1 MAKRDDNP
9 PVRIPEELAERSER
23 FGDRMALIV
32 DGGGQLTYREWDAR
46 ANAAARGL
54 VANGVQ
60 KGDRVG
66 LLMAT
71 ADAIEFGVG
80 YVAAHRAGAAA
91 VPINPRYAKREI
103 EHIVADCSPRLVLEA
118 EGVGDMEQAGA
129 DSSPFAVEVG
139 DDDIADLFYTSGTS
153 GLPKGVVS
161 THANAAH
168 HSLKPME
175 AGGVFQHSMPLATFT
190 GVHGALLTPMRLGVT
205 SIVQPGFDTTRFAE
219 LIEARRSNYVLM
231 VPAQILLLL
240 EAGTLAERDTSSV
253 LAVMFGGAPT
263 PPAAVEA
270 LGDTFPNAVLINGY
284 GLTEG
289 GASICALPPG
299 EARRRPGS
307 VGKPMPGAEIR
318 VVDDDGADVPA
329 GDVGE
334 IVLKVPTGERRYWGD
349 DEATAQTWR
358 GGWVYTGDL
367 GRIDEDGFL
376 YIVDRKKDMILRGGY
391 NIYCVEVED
400 GLHAHPDVVE
410 AAAIGVPHKVLG
422 QDVCAVVRLREGAAP
437 LTVESARVFLADRL
451 ADYKLPRRVE
461 VRAEPLPRTGMGKV
475 DKKALLIE
483 LEKEEQA

>member
-1 MAKRDDNP
+1 
-9 PVRIPEELAERSER
+9 VRIPEELAERAER
-23 FGDRMALIV
+23 FGDRVAISV
-32 DGGGQLTYREWDAR
+32 DGGGELTYGDWDER
-46 ANAAARGL
+46 ANAVARGL
-54 VANGVQ
+54 AANGVE

-71 ADAIEFGVG
+71 GDAIEFGVG

-91 VPINPRYAKREI
+91 LPINPRYAKREI
-103 EHIVADCSPRLVLEA
+103 EHIVADCSPRLVLEPD
-118 EGVGDMEQAGA
+118 GVREMEAAGGDT
-129 DSSPFAVEVG
+129 STFAVAVD

-205 SIVQPGFDTTRFAE
+205 SVVQPGFDTTRFAA
-219 LIEARRSNYVLM
+219 LIEERRANYILM

-240 EAGTLAERDTSSV
+240 EAGTLNERDTSSV

-270 LGDTFPNAVLINGY
+270 LGDAFPNAVLINGY

-289 GASICALPPG
+289 GASVCALPPG

-307 VGKPMPGAEIR
+307 VGKPMPGAEVR
-318 VVDDDGADVPA
+318 VVDDEDRPLPEGE
-329 GDVGE
+329 VGE

-349 DEATAQTWR
+349 EEATAKTWR
-358 GGWVYTGDL
+358 GGWVHTGDL
-367 GRIDEDGFL
+367 GRIDEDGYL
-376 YIVDRKKDMILRGGY
+376 YVVDRKKDMILRGGY

-400 GLHAHPDVVE
+400 GLHEHPDVVE
-410 AAAIGVPHKVLG
+410 AAAVGVPHKVLG
-422 QDVCAVVRLREGAAP
+422 QDVCAVVRLRPGAPA
-437 LTVESARVFLADRL
+437 LTVETTRVFLADRL
-451 ADYKLPRRVE
+451 ADYKLPRRVQ
-461 VRAEPLPRTGMGKV
+461 VRTEPLPRTAMGKI
-475 DKKALLIE
+475 DKKALLTE
-483 LEKEEQA
+483 LEKEDR

>member
-1 MAKRDDNP
+1 M
-9 PVRIPEELAERSER
+9 RIPEELAERSEQ
-23 FGDRMALIV
+23 FGDRIALIV
-32 DGGGQLTYREWDAR
+32 DGGEQLTYREWDAR

-54 VANGVQ
+54 AASGVQ

-71 ADAIEFGVG
+71 GDAIEFGVG

-103 EHIVADCSPRLVLEA
+103 AHIVADCSPRFVLQA
-118 EGVGDMEQAGA
+118 EGVREMEAAGA
-129 DSSPFAVEVG
+129 DPSPFAVEVG

-168 HSLKPME
+168 HSLKAME

-190 GVHGALLTPMRLGVT
+190 GVHGALLTPMRLGIT
-205 SIVQPGFDTTRFAE
+205 SVVQPGFDTARFAE

-240 EAGTLAERDTSSV
+240 EAATLAERDTSSV

-270 LGDTFPNAVLINGY
+270 LGDAFPNAVLINGY

-318 VVDDDGADVPA
+318 VVDEDGADVPG

-410 AAAIGVPHKVLG
+410 AAAVGIPHNVLG
-422 QDVCAVVRLREGAAP
+422 QDVCAVVRLRVGAP
-437 LTVESARVFLADRL
+437 TLTVDGVRDFLADRL
-451 ADYKLPRRVE
+451 ADYKLPRRV
-461 VRAEPLPRTGMGKV
+461 VIRTEPLPRTGMGKV
-475 DKKALLIE
+475 DKKNLLAE
-483 LEKEEQA
+483 LEGA

>member
-1 MAKRDDNP
+1 MTKPDDNQ
-9 PVRIPEELAERSER
+9 PVRIPEELAERAER
-23 FGDRMALIV
+23 FGDRVAITV
-32 DGGGQLTYREWDAR
+32 DGGSELTYRDWDQR
-46 ANAAARGL
+46 ANAVARAL
-54 VANGVQ
+54 VANGVE

-71 ADAIEFGVG
+71 GDAVEFGVG

-91 VPINPRYAKREI
+91 VPINPRYARREI
-103 EHIVADCSPRLVLEA
+103 EHIAADCEPRLVLEA
-118 EGVGDMEQAGA
+118 EGVREMATANG
-129 DSSPFAVEVG
+129 DSSAFSVDVD
-139 DDDIADLFYTSGTS
+139 DDDIADIFYTSGTS

-205 SIVQPGFDTTRFAE
+205 SVVQPGFDTNRFAE
-219 LIEARRSNYVLM
+219 LIEERRANYILM
-231 VPAQILLLL
+231 VPAQLLLLL
-240 EAGTLAERDTSSV
+240 EAGTIAARAPSCV

-289 GASICALPPG
+289 GASVCALPPG

-318 VVDDDGADVPA
+318 VVDDDDADVPD

-349 DEATAQTWR
+349 DGATAR
-358 GGWVYTGDL
+358 
-367 GRIDEDGFL
+367 
-376 YIVDRKKDMILRGGY
+376 
-391 NIYCVEVED
+391 
-400 GLHAHPDVVE
+400 
-410 AAAIGVPHKVLG
+410 
-422 QDVCAVVRLREGAAP
+422 
-437 LTVESARVFLADRL
+437 
-451 ADYKLPRRVE
+451 
-461 VRAEPLPRTGMGKV
+461 
-475 DKKALLIE
+475 
-483 LEKEEQA
+483 

>member
-1 MAKRDDNP
+1 MH
-9 PVRIPEELAERSER
+9 ISEELAERADSFGER
-23 FGDRMALIV
+23 VAIVV
-32 DGGGQLTYREWDAR
+32 DGGGQLTYRDWDER

-54 VANGVQ
+54 VANRVE

-66 LLMAT
+66 LVMAT
-71 ADAIEFGVG
+71 ADAIEFAVG

-91 VPINPRYAKREI
+91 VPINPRYAKREL
-103 EHIVADCSPRLVLEA
+103 EHIVVDCSPRVVLETG
-118 EGVGDMEQAGA
+118 GVDEMEAAGGDT
-129 DSSPFAVEVG
+129 SPFSVDV
-139 DDDIADLFYTSGTS
+139 DDSDIADIFYTSGTS

-168 HSLKPME
+168 HSLKPLE
-175 AGGVFQHSMPLATFT
+175 SGGVFQHSMPLATFT
-190 GVHGALLTPMRLGVT
+190 GVHGALLTPMRLAIT
-205 SIVQPGFDTTRFAE
+205 SVVQPGFDTVRFAE
-219 LIEARRSNYVLM
+219 LIEERRANYILM

-240 EAGTLAERDTSSV
+240 ETGTLVERDTSSV

-270 LGDTFPNAVLINGY
+270 LGDVFPNAVLINGY

-318 VVDDDGADVPA
+318 VVDDGGTALPA

-334 IVLKVPTGERRYWGD
+334 IVLKVPTGERSYWGD
-349 DEATAQTWR
+349 EEATAGTWR
-358 GGWVYTGDL
+358 DGWVYTGDL
-367 GRIDEDGFL
+367 GRIDEDGYL
-376 YIVDRKKDMILRGGY
+376 YVVDRKKDMILRGGY

-400 GLHAHPDVVE
+400 GLHEHPDIVE

-422 QDVCAVVRLREGAAP
+422 QDVCAVVRLRPGAP
-437 LTVESARVFLADRL
+437 TLTVDAVRVFLADRL

-461 VRAEPLPRTGMGKV
+461 VRTEPLPRTGMGKV
-475 DKKALLIE
+475 DKKALIAE
-483 LEKEEQA
+483 LEGDD

>member
-1 MAKRDDNP
+1 
-9 PVRIPEELAERSER
+9 VRIPEEVADQAER
-23 FGDRMALIV
+23 FGDRVAIDV
-32 DGGGQLTYREWDAR
+32 DGGGRLTYREWDER
-46 ANAAARGL
+46 ANAAARGMA
-54 VANGVQ
+54 ANGVV
-60 KGDRVG
+60 KGDRVA
-66 LLMAT
+66 LLMHT
-71 ADAIEFGVG
+71 GDAIEFGVG

-118 EGVGDMEQAGA
+118 AGVREMEAAGA
-129 DSSPFAVEVG
+129 NGPPVSVDVG
-139 DDDIADLFYTSGTS
+139 DDDIADIFYTSGTS

-205 SIVQPGFDTTRFAE
+205 SVVQPGFDTARFAA
-219 LIEARRSNYVLM
+219 LIEERGSNYVLM

-240 EAGTLAERDTSSV
+240 ESGTLAERDTSSV

-270 LGDTFPNAVLINGY
+270 LADAFPNAVLINGY

-318 VVDDDGADVPA
+318 VVDDDGTPVPE

-349 DEATAQTWR
+349 EEATAKTWR
-358 GGWVYTGDL
+358 DGWVYTGDL
-367 GRIDEDGFL
+367 GRIDEEGYL
-376 YIVDRKKDMILRGGY
+376 YVVDRKKDMILRGGY

-400 GLHAHPDVVE
+400 GLHEHPDVVE

-422 QDVCAVVRLREGAAP
+422 QDVCAVVRLRPGANP
-437 LTVESARVFLADRL
+437 LTVESVRAFLVDRL

-461 VRAEPLPRTGMGKV
+461 IRTEPLPRNSMGKV
-475 DKKALLIE
+475 DKKALLAE
-483 LEKEEQA
+483 LEKHG